1 MNGPKYLWGETF
13 LTTTYLI
20 NRMTTRV
27 LKCSTPLECFK
38 KCFPLSRMY
47 SDLHLKVFGCTVFV
61 RIPNN
66 TSKFDPR
73 VEKCVFIGNASNKK
87 EYKCY
92 NPQTRKIYVSMDVSF
107 FENKSYF
114 HKNSLQGEYK
124 GMKIFFIGIYS

>member
-1 MNGPKYLWGETF
+1 MNVPKYLWGEAF

-66 TSKFDPR
+66 TQSKLDPR
-73 VEKCVFIGNASNKK
+73 AEKSVFIGYASNKRDISAIILK
-87 EYKCY
+87 
-92 NPQTRKIYVSMDVSF
+92 
-107 FENKSYF
+107 
-114 HKNSLQGEYK
+114 QGK
-124 GMKIFFIGIYS
+124 FM